1 MRRAAI
7 DVGSNSVLL
16 TVAEFRDDTWIPI
29 LETTAVTALGEGVKA
44 TGVLSERGMK
54 DTLEAIKKAFDE
66 ALAAGAERVD
76 AAATMAAR
84 LAANREEFLER
95 AREQGT
101 PVRLLSGEDEASLG
115 LQAVMED
122 QTFSD
127 YPRISI
133 IDVGGHST
141 EIVTMDRCS
150 DTPGFRNSFPIGTL
164 GLLSTSLQAERPS
177 GPDLMRAATEIDDV
191 FSLAY
196 RPGEA
201 GTVVALGATG
211 TNLITIREA
220 MTEWDPNLV
229 HGTYLDYEEISRSVR
244 WLSSMT
250 VDERSLVTGMEPGRE
265 RTLHAG
271 ALILERAL
279 FALRSE
285 GCFVSV
291 RGWRHALISQE

>member
-16 TVAEFRDDTWIPI
+16 TVAEFRGEGWHPL

-44 TGVLSERGMK
+44 TGTLSERGMA
-54 DTLEAIKKAFDE
+54 DTLAAIRQAFKD
-66 ALAAGAERVD
+66 AQSAGAERID

-84 LAANREEFLER
+84 LASNRDEFLSR
-95 AREQGT
+95 ANAQGT
-101 PVRLLSGEDEASLG
+101 PVRVLSGEEEASLG
-115 LQAVMED
+115 LQAVMTD
-122 QTFSD
+122 PTFSD

-141 EIVTMDRCS
+141 EIVTMDRAAES
-150 DTPGFRNSFPIGTL
+150 PGFRQSFPIGTL
-164 GLLSTSLQAERPS
+164 GLLSTTMFEERPS
-177 GPDLMRAATEIDDV
+177 GPDLMRAAKEIDDV
-191 FSLAY
+191 FTMAY

-220 MTEWDPNLV
+220 MADWDPNLV

-244 WLSSMT
+244 WLSGMT
-250 VDERSLVTGMEPGRE
+250 VDERSLVVGMERGRE
-265 RTLHAG
+265 KTLHAG

-291 RGWRHALISQE
+291 RGWRHALLAE